1 MNSKIKVDKF
11 VIVAFSLHGLHY
23 GHAGKSL

>member
-11 VIVAFSLHGLHY
+11 VIVAFLLCMVCTMD
-23 GHAGKSL
+23 AGKSL